1 MDTESTKAL
10 LRRWYDEM
18 WFPRNSA
25 LVPEL
30 AGPIYTRHEFG
41 ASRQVTAEEYEA
53 QVRSLQETHE
63 FTDMRYRLVGED
75 DHVVAIGTW
84 LANGKQWSWVQAFRA
99 ENGKLVETWL
109 SGLHTESDWGPDVI
123 RTI

>member
-41 ASRQVTAEEYEA
+41 ASRQVTAEEYET

-84 LANGKQWSWVQAFRA
+84 LANGK
-99 ENGKLVETWL
+99 LVETWL